1 MDDGARQGTIER
13 ISGFDEDTKGFNL
26 GDWLQKEETDL
37 GDPILIQKLRA
48 KVQPI
53 YDSFEKSANGNIVDE
68 ADAQSFIDQAREALA
83 ELAKEHMLE
92 VAARRKAAEAKQAE
106 SDSQMKPLTEA
117 ERQQLV
123 EAMESLNQDY
133 KGFNLD
139 DFMRS
144 LQTLAAFSA

>member
-1 MDDGARQGTIER
+1 M
-13 ISGFDEDTKGFNL
+13 
-26 GDWLQKEETDL
+26 
-37 GDPILIQKLRA
+37 
-48 KVQPI
+48 
-53 YDSFEKSANGNIVDE
+53 
-68 ADAQSFIDQAREALA
+68 
-83 ELAKEHMLE
+83 E

-123 EAMESLNQDY
+123 EAMQSLNQDY
-133 KGFNLD
+133 EGFNLD